1 MRHHVILVP
10 GFFGFGRFGDLP
22 YFAHVQEI
30 LEAGLAARGLPVEVH
45 KVPTPPTASLAQRAA
60 RLAEAIEARCPGDGA
75 LHLVG
80 HSSGG
85 LDARLLVAP
94 GSRLGADVDVEA
106 VARRVRTVVTVATP
120 HRGTPVAAF
129 FTGAF
134 GQRVLQILSLATIY
148 SLRYGKLPI
157 GILARLVGVFARLD
171 DVLRLQRTVLDQL
184 YEQLLSDFSDDRR
197 QALSDFFL
205 EVGKDQAL
213 VPQLTP
219 DNMEV
224 FDASVADRPEVAYGC
239 VTTMGRK
246 PGLRTAWKAGA
257 DPYAQLTH
265 GLYGLLHSLSTRFP
279 KSRKPGLP
287 SDYRIPL
294 LRYYPKLPEADSS
307 DGVVPTLSQLH
318 GELLFGARADHLDVI
333 GHFDDP
339 KHFPP
344 HYDWLASGSGFRR
357 GEFER
362 LWTAVIDF
370 IAEPVVEGRG
380 VNDIKSA

>member
-1 MRHHVILVP
+1 VILVP

-22 YFAHVQEI
+22 YFAHVQEA
-30 LEAGLAARGLPVEVH
+30 LQEGLGARGLQVQVH
-45 KVPTPPTASLAQRAA
+45 KVPTPPTASLAHRAA
-60 RLAEAIEARCPGDGA
+60 RLAEAVAARCPGDEP
-75 LHLVG
+75 LHLIG

-94 GSRLGADVDVEA
+94 GSRLPADVDVDA
-106 VARRVRTVVTVATP
+106 LASRVRSVVTVSTP
-120 HRGTPVAAF
+120 HRGTPTAAF

-134 GQRVLQILSLATIY
+134 GQRLLQILSLSTIY
-148 SLRYGKLPI
+148 SLRYGKLPL
-157 GILARLVGVFARLD
+157 GLLARMVGVFARID
-171 DVLRLQRTVLDQL
+171 DVLRLQKTVLDQL
-184 YEQLLSDFSDDRR
+184 YDQLLSDFSDDRR
-197 QALSDFFL
+197 QALHDFFH

-224 FDASVADRPEVAYGC
+224 FDASVADRPGVNYGC

-246 PGLRTAWKAGA
+246 PGIRTVLRAGV

-265 GLYGLLHSLSTRFP
+265 GLYATLHSLSTRFP
-279 KSRKPGLP
+279 RSRRPALDP
-287 SDYRIPL
+287 SYRIPL
-294 LRYYPKLPEADSS
+294 LRYYPKHPDLQSS

-318 GELLFGARADHLDVI
+318 GELVYGARADHLDVI

-339 KHFPP
+339 EHFPP

-357 GEFER
+357 ADFDR
-362 LWTAVIDF
+362 LWDAVMDF
-370 IAEPVVEGRG
+370 VAEPGVASTSSAEVASVRG
-380 VNDIKSA
+380 